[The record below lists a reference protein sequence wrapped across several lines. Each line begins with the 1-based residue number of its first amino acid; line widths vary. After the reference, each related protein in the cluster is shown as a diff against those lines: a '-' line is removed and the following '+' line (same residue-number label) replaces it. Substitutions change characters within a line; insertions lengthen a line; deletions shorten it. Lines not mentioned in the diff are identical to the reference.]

1 MPYLKYSM
9 HQKLIISRSTDIYL
23 LGYILVQDMYI
34 RIKEIIIAY
43 VNILQRN
50 GNLFPFNPHFLSL

>member
-9 HQKLIISRSTDIYL
+9 HQKLIISRSIDIYFR
-23 LGYILVQDMYI
+23 GYILVQDMYI

-43 VNILQRN
+43 INILQRN
-50 GNLFPFNPHFLSL
+50 GNLFPFNPHFLTL